1 MTTTTSNLSQRK
13 LGGLYVQTEEQR
25 LVFPLKHTEVEAKIA
40 GNLSRVE
47 VRQTFDNPFAQ
58 PLEAIYVFPLPDE
71 AAVDEMEIRLGDRF
85 IKGNIKKR
93 EEAQKIYEQARQE
106 GQAAGL
112 LEQERDN
119 IFTQSLANIQ
129 PGETIEVSFRYTDSL
144 KFEGGD
150 YEFVFPMV
158 VGPRFIPGTPIDET
172 ADTDRVPDASRIMP
186 PIIPPETRSGHDI
199 GITVEIEAGL
209 PVSDVHSPS
218 HQFRVEHD
226 QQIVRVELIGTD
238 TIPNKDLILR
248 YRVGREQTQ
257 ATILTQADQRG
268 GHFAIYLIPAL
279 EYSPAAIVPKDLVFL
294 VDTSGSQQGD
304 PLRKSQ
310 ELMRRFIKG
319 LNPNDTFTIIDFADT
334 TSQLSAKPL
343 QNTQKNCT
351 EAINYINQ
359 LQANGCTYLRRGIQA
374 VLNFPAAEEGRLR
387 SIVLLT
393 DGYIGNEHEVLVQ
406 VQQQLKPGNRLYSF
420 GIGSSPN
427 RFLLNRLAEIGRGT
441 AQIVRQDEPTEE
453 VAEKF
458 FRKINNPVLTN
469 IQVEVS
475 TAPLEEGTEIKT
487 VGSNPEVVIYPSAP
501 PDLFAQQ
508 PLVLLGRISPLPLPP
523 ETEKYPKGEQKKKW
537 GNDESADAETRGR
550 GDAENENP
558 TSYFVHPYPNYSLRL
573 TGMVAGGNLYEQRFN
588 LKFDEGGNPA
598 IAQLW
603 GRARIKDLMQ
613 GMFGV
618 ETKSGVDT
626 VTQTALTYQLLSPYT
641 AFVAVG
647 NQVKAS
653 AKPSGEIEQS
663 LAESSSVETAQR
675 EDNLPVLTNISYISM
690 QVPVEMPEGVSRQ
703 GIFGSTAYATPFP
716 TIRSKLRSSTTHAP
730 NYSTSSRKRLANY
743 SNLTSMVVGGETL
756 AIPSTGTCELLSPF
770 FGGKAKPQIKS
781 GIKASN
787 PRVKVI
793 SAIGLNQTAVTAL
806 KQHLQQLQLS
816 LSPISSCKI
825 VFEFRVRKGRVGRI
839 VLDDQASTLEETAV
853 IDLIKRS
860 LSSWRVPQSVSSTVR
875 LTLCIYVS

>member
-13 LGGLYVQTEEQR
+13 LGGLYVQTDEQR

-47 VRQTFDNPFAQ
+47 VRQTFDNPFPQ

-71 AAVDEMEIRLGDRF
+71 AAVDEMEIRLGDRL

-93 EEAQKIYEQARQE
+93 EEAQKIYEQARQK
-106 GQAAGL
+106 GQVAGL

-129 PGETIEVSFRYTDSL
+129 PGETIEVSLRYTNSL

-150 YEFVFPMV
+150 YEFIFPMV

-209 PVSDVHSPS
+209 PVSDVCSPS

-226 QQIVRVELIGTD
+226 QQIVRVELIGKD

-257 ATILTQADQRG
+257 ATILSQVDQRG

-279 EYSPAAIVPKDLVFL
+279 EYSPAAIVPKDVVFL

-334 TSQLSAKPL
+334 TSQLSTKPL

-351 EAINYINQ
+351 EAINYINK

-427 RFLLNRLAEIGRGT
+427 HFLLNRLAEIGRGT
-441 AQIVRQDEPTEE
+441 AQIVRQDEPTGE

-458 FRKINNPVLTN
+458 FRQINNPVLTN

-475 TAPLEEGTEIKT
+475 TASLEEGTEMKT
-487 VGSNPEVVIYPSAP
+487 VGRNPELVIYPSAP

-508 PLVLLGRISPLPLPP
+508 PLVLLGRISPLSLPP
-523 ETEKYPKGEQKKKW
+523 ETEK
-537 GNDESADAETRGR
+537 
-550 GDAENENP
+550 
-558 TSYFVHPYPNYSLRL
+558 YPNYSLRL
-573 TGMVAGGNLYEQRFN
+573 TGTVAGGNLYEQRFN
-588 LKFDEGGNPA
+588 LKFEEGGNPA

-626 VTQTALTYQLLSPYT
+626 VTQTALDYQLLSPYT

-647 NQVKAS
+647 NQVKVS
-653 AKPSGEIEQS
+653 PKPSS
-663 LAESSSVETAQR
+663 ETVQG
-675 EDNLPVLTNISYISM
+675 EDNLPILANISYISM

-703 GIFGSTAYATPFP
+703 GIFGSAAYATPFP
-716 TIRSKLRSSTTHAP
+716 SIRSKLRSSTNHTP
-730 NYSTSSRKRLANY
+730 KTSSRKRLANC
-743 SNLTSMVVGGETL
+743 SSLASMVVGGETL

-770 FGGKAKPQIKS
+770 FGSKAKPQIKS
-781 GIKASN
+781 RIKASHR
-787 PRVKVI
+787 RVQVI
-793 SAIGLNQTAVTAL
+793 SAIGLNETAITAL
-806 KQHLQQLQLS
+806 KQHLQKLQLS
-816 LSPISSCKI
+816 LSPKSSGEI
-825 VFEFRVRKGRVGRI
+825 VFEFLVRKGRVGRI
-839 VLDDQASTLEETAV
+839 VLDDQASTLEETVV

-875 LTLCIYVS
+875 LTLCIYA

>member
-25 LVFPLKHTEVEAKIA
+25 LVFPLKHTEVQAKIA

-71 AAVDEMEIRLGDRF
+71 AAVDEMEIRLGDRL

-129 PGETIEVSFRYTDSL
+129 PGETIEVALRYTDSL

-150 YEFVFPMV
+150 YEFAFPMV

-209 PVSDVHSPS
+209 PVSDVCSPS
-218 HQFRVEHD
+218 HQLRVEHD
-226 QQIVRVELIGTD
+226 QQIVRVKLIGTD

-257 ATILTQADQRG
+257 ANILTRADQRG

-279 EYSPAAIVPKDLVFL
+279 EYSPAAIVPKDVVFL

-319 LNPNDTFTIIDFADT
+319 LNPHDTFTIIDFADT

-351 EAINYINQ
+351 EAINYINR

-393 DGYIGNEHEVLVQ
+393 DGYIGNENEVLVQ

-458 FRKINNPVLTN
+458 FRQINNPVLTN
-469 IQVEVS
+469 IQVEVES
-475 TAPLEEGTEIKT
+475 TVPLEEGTEIKT
-487 VGSNPEVVIYPSAP
+487 AVSNPEVMIYPSAP

-508 PLVLLGRISPLPLPP
+508 PLVLFGRISPLPFSS
-523 ETEKYPKGEQKKKW
+523 ERQEYTKGERKKEW
-537 GNDESADAETRGR
+537 GNESTDAGKRGS
-550 GDAENENP
+550 GDAENGNP
-558 TSYFVHPYPNYSLRL
+558 AQNFIHLYPNYSLRL
-573 TGMVAGGNLYEQRFN
+573 TGTVAGGNLYEQRFN
-588 LKFDEGGNPA
+588 LKFEEGGNPA

-618 ETKSGVDT
+618 ETKSGVNT
-626 VTQTALTYQLLSPYT
+626 VTQTALNYQLLSPYT
-641 AFVAVG
+641 AFVAVN
-647 NQVKAS
+647 NQVKVS
-653 AKPSGEIEQS
+653 AKARGEKEHS
-663 LAESSSVETAQR
+663 LAESSLVETVQE
-675 EDNLPVLTNISYISM
+675 EDNLPVPSKISYISM

-703 GIFGSTAYATPFP
+703 GIFGSAAYADPFP
-716 TIRSKLRSSTTHAP
+716 TIRSKLRSSTTHTP
-730 NYSTSSRKRLANY
+730 NYSTSSRKRLKKY
-743 SNLTSMVVGGETL
+743 SNLTSMVVGRETL

-781 GIKASN
+781 RIKASDR
-787 PRVKVI
+787 RVQVI
-793 SAIGLNQTAVTAL
+793 SAIGLDKTTITAL

-816 LSPISSCKI
+816 LSPKSSGEI
-825 VFEFRVRKGRVGRI
+825 VFEFLVRKGRVGRI
-839 VLDDQASTLEETAV
+839 VLDDKDSTLQETAV

-860 LSSWRVPQSVSSTVR
+860 LSSWLVPQSVPSTVR
-875 LTLCIYVS
+875 LTLCI

>member
-1 MTTTTSNLSQRK
+1 MTTTTSKLSQRK

-25 LVFPLKHTEVEAKIA
+25 LVFPLKHTEVQAKIA

-47 VRQTFDNPFAQ
+47 VKQTFDNPLSQ
-58 PLEAIYVFPLPDE
+58 PVEAIYVFPLPDE
-71 AAVDEMEIRLGDRF
+71 AAVDEMEISIGDRS
-85 IKGNIKKR
+85 IKGKIKKR
-93 EEAQKIYEQARQE
+93 EEAQKSYEQARQE
-106 GQAAGL
+106 GQTAGL

-129 PGETIEVSFRYTDSL
+129 PGETIEVSLRYTDSL
-144 KFEGGD
+144 KFAGGD

-186 PIIPPETRSGHDI
+186 PLIPPETRSGHDI
-199 GITVEIEAGL
+199 GVTVEIDAGL
-209 PVSDVHSPS
+209 PVSEIRSPS
-218 HQFRVEHD
+218 HQFRIEHD
-226 QQIVRVELIGTD
+226 REIVRVKLLGTD

-257 ATILTQADQRG
+257 ATILTQADTRG

-279 EYSPAAIVPKDLVFL
+279 EYSPAAIVPKDVVFL

-310 ELMRRFIKG
+310 ELMRRFING
-319 LNPNDTFTIIDFADT
+319 LNPHDTFTIIDFADT

-343 QNTQKNCT
+343 KNTQENCT
-351 EAINYINQ
+351 KAINYINQ
-359 LQANGCTYLRRGIQA
+359 LQANGCTYLLRGIQA

-393 DGYIGNEHEVLVQ
+393 DGYIGNEYEVLIQ

-458 FRKINNPVLTN
+458 FRQINNPVLTN
-469 IQVEVS
+469 IQVEAQL
-475 TAPLEEGTEIKT
+475 TASLGEDTQIETEANSPK
-487 VGSNPEVVIYPSAP
+487 VVIYPSAA

-508 PLVLLGRISPLPLPP
+508 PLVLCGRISPLPLLPATQ
-523 ETEKYPKGEQKKKW
+523 EY
-537 GNDESADAETRGR
+537 S
-550 GDAENENP
+550 
-558 TSYFVHPYPNYSLRL
+558 NYCLRL
-573 TGMVAGGNLYEQRFN
+573 TGTVAGGNLYEQTFN
-588 LKFDEGGNPA
+588 LKFEQGGNSA

-626 VTQTALTYQLLSPYT
+626 ITQTALDYQLLSPYT
-641 AFVAVG
+641 AFVAVD
-647 NQVKAS
+647 NQVKVS
-653 AKPSGEIEQS
+653 TKSNSEQEPS
-663 LAESSSVETAQR
+663 LVESNSVETGQG
-675 EDNLPVLTNISYISM
+675 EDNSGISYISM

-703 GIFGSTAYATPFP
+703 GIFGSATYVAPFP
-716 TIRSKLRSSTTHAP
+716 TIHSKLRSSTAP
-730 NYSTSSRKRLANY
+730 GQNDSISSRKL
-743 SNLTSMVVGGETL
+743 VGEETL
-756 AIPSTGTCELLSPF
+756 AVPSNGKCGLLSSF
-770 FGGKAKPQIKS
+770 FGNQAKSQIHS
-781 GIKASN
+781 GVKASK
-787 PRVKVI
+787 PRVQLI
-793 SAIGLNQTAVTAL
+793 SVIGLDETAIAL
-806 KQHLQQLQLS
+806 LRQHLQQLLLS
-816 LSPISSCKI
+816 LSSKSSGAI
-825 VFEFRVRKGRVGRI
+825 VFEFPVRKGRVGRI
-839 VLDDQASTLEETAV
+839 VLDDQASTLQETAV
-853 IDLIKRS
+853 IDVIKRS
-860 LSSWRVPQSVSSTVR
+860 LSSWRVPQSVPSIVR
-875 LTLCIYVS
+875 LTLCIYE